1 MHDVFKTEIIQV
13 RKEEKKTLIK
23 QDSFEMPKV
32 LNLKEIAYNKM
43 NELKKK
49 ETKVL
54 SSDSSFSSIN
64 EKLE

>member
-43 NELKKK
+43 NKLKKK

-54 SSDSSFSSIN
+54 SSDSSFSSIS